1 VPLEPLLDLKP
12 SGLTAQ
18 QEAAAKVAFA
28 QPMTPAA
35 ATALTAHYQQLAAN
49 NVASNNAASNTNYQ
63 RQHQAQADVLAQQEK
78 AKADVIAA
86 ENLRLSQESGGRDA
100 ERVRLAQA
108 ADQRAADD
116 AAQKAKLANKPVQGT
131 DVAAQ
136 HESYLYEHANEIRDG
151 KASEEVQ
158 RQYAGSYYA
167 LQQAG
172 GQATTMTDPNNPGSQ
187 IPAMITRRLPASLP
201 EPPGG
206 ALPLVMASPGA
217 GKRDQPTV
225 EQGKAATYASRMVV
239 SDPIMKALDETALT
253 WGQKAKENAGN
264 FIGYNLNSPAY
275 KNLRVA
281 QEAFLSGVIRQDS
294 GAAVQQSEW
303 DRYAHVYFPMPGD
316 DATTVKLKRRLR
328 DIELES
334 MKREAGPNWKPPAI
348 EQDTTDKKD
357 GRKPLSAFD

>member
-1 VPLEPLLDLKP
+1 
-12 SGLTAQ
+12 
-18 QEAAAKVAFA
+18 
-28 QPMTPAA
+28 
-35 ATALTAHYQQLAAN
+35 
-49 NVASNNAASNTNYQ
+49 
-63 RQHQAQADVLAQQEK
+63 
-78 AKADVIAA
+78 
-86 ENLRLSQESGGRDA
+86 
-100 ERVRLAQA
+100 
-108 ADQRAADD
+108 
-116 AAQKAKLANKPVQGT
+116 
-131 DVAAQ
+131 
-136 HESYLYEHANEIRDG
+136 
-151 KASEEVQ
+151 
-158 RQYAGSYYA
+158 
-167 LQQAG
+167 
-172 GQATTMTDPNNPGSQ
+172 
-187 IPAMITRRLPASLP
+187 
-201 EPPGG
+201 
-206 ALPLVMASPGA
+206 MASPGA

-334 MKREAGPNWKPPAI
+334 MKREAGPNWKPPEI
-348 EQDTTDKKD
+348 GEDTSDKKD